1 MLEKFQN
8 LNISEVII
16 RALNEMGFEEPTP
29 IQAESIPVAMSGSD
43 MIGQAQTGTGKTAA
57 YGIPVLEK
65 ILKAEPSK
73 DIQTV
78 VLSPTRELAMQV
90 AEELNHLAQFTNIQA
105 LPIYG
110 GQDMERQLRR
120 LRKCPQIIVA
130 TPGRLIDHM
139 KRGTIDLSHITTI
152 VLDEADE
159 MLDMGFIDDINLIM
173 AATPNTRQTLLFS
186 ATMPKPIQQLA
197 ETFLHDPLIIRMKA
211 KEVTMDLIEQSYI
224 EVPDRQK
231 FDILCRLLDLQE
243 PDLAIIF
250 VRTKRRVDEVSEA
263 LKKRGYSAEGIHG
276 DLTQAKRDTVIRQ
289 FREKTIDILV
299 ATDVAARGL
308 DISGVT
314 HVFNYDLP
322 QDPESYVHRV
332 GRTSRAAACG
342 EAVTFVHPSL
352 AEELPRFSEFLGFT
366 IEPENPLNIVIRTK
380 AEFDR
385 EFHEA
390 KRRRHE
396 ERRARLAKKK
406 EENRAAPETEA
417 PAPETP
423 ADDASPQ
430 APESSDR
437 PRTLT
442 VKKRSS
448 RQNRKDTRRDSDEG
462 TQEEKR
468 KDAQPERSSEKS
480 DKKRGDF
487 KKPNSK
493 KFDKKFDKKP
503 KKQHVKR
510 DVDYDDDNFGNSIHY
525 QPKRRN
531 LRNLGYDQPIH
542 WEPIDPYH
550 PSSQALSLPQI
561 MPDEYPRPVRNV
573 NGNRA
578 PYRDGNKR
586 HFGKNGNR
594 R

>member
-1 MLEKFQN
+1 MLEKIQN

-29 IQAESIPVAMSGSD
+29 IQAESIPIAMSGSD

-243 PDLAIIF
+243 PDLASIF

-263 LKKRGYSAEGIHG
+263 LNRRGNSADGIHR
-276 DLTQAKRDTVIRQ
+276 DRTQ
-289 FREKTIDILV
+289 
-299 ATDVAARGL
+299 
-308 DISGVT
+308 
-314 HVFNYDLP
+314 
-322 QDPESYVHRV
+322 
-332 GRTSRAAACG
+332 
-342 EAVTFVHPSL
+342 
-352 AEELPRFSEFLGFT
+352 
-366 IEPENPLNIVIRTK
+366 
-380 AEFDR
+380 
-385 EFHEA
+385 
-390 KRRRHE
+390 
-396 ERRARLAKKK
+396 
-406 EENRAAPETEA
+406 
-417 PAPETP
+417 
-423 ADDASPQ
+423 
-430 APESSDR
+430 
-437 PRTLT
+437 
-442 VKKRSS
+442 
-448 RQNRKDTRRDSDEG
+448 
-462 TQEEKR
+462 
-468 KDAQPERSSEKS
+468 
-480 DKKRGDF
+480 
-487 KKPNSK
+487 
-493 KFDKKFDKKP
+493 
-503 KKQHVKR
+503 
-510 DVDYDDDNFGNSIHY
+510 
-525 QPKRRN
+525 
-531 LRNLGYDQPIH
+531 DQ
-542 WEPIDPYH
+542 
-550 PSSQALSLPQI
+550 
-561 MPDEYPRPVRNV
+561 R
-573 NGNRA
+573 
-578 PYRDGNKR
+578 
-586 HFGKNGNR
+586 
-594 R
+594 

>member
-1 MLEKFQN
+1 MLEKFQE

-29 IQAESIPVAMSGSD
+29 IQAESIPVAMAGHD

-65 ILKAEPSK
+65 ILAAPPSK

-78 VLSPTRELAMQV
+78 ILSPTRELAMQV
-90 AEELNHLAQFTNIQA
+90 AEEMNHLAQFTPIQA

-139 KRGTIDLSHITTI
+139 KRGTIQLSHISTI

-173 AATPNTRQTLLFS
+173 GATPETRQTLLFS
-186 ATMPKPIQQLA
+186 ATMPKPIQELA
-197 ETFLHDPLIIRMKA
+197 ENFLHDPKIIRMKA
-211 KEVTMDLIEQSYI
+211 KEVTIDLIEQSYI

-289 FREKTIDILV
+289 FRERTIDILV

-332 GRTSRAAACG
+332 GRTGRAGQSG
-342 EAVTFVHPSL
+342 EATTFVI
-352 AEELPRFSEFLGFT
+352 PREIEHLRT
-366 IEPENPLNIVIRTK
+366 IERLIKRRIQRRKAPTLSEALEGAQQTAIRTLVG
-380 AEFDR
+380 AV
-385 EFHEA
+385 EA
-390 KRRRHE
+390 GDYGPY
-396 ERRARLAKKK
+396 K
-406 EENRAAPETEA
+406 ESA
-417 PAPETP
+417 
-423 ADDASPQ
+423 
-430 APESSDR
+430 
-437 PRTLT
+437 
-442 VKKRSS
+442 
-448 RQNRKDTRRDSDEG
+448 
-462 TQEEKR
+462 
-468 KDAQPERSSEKS
+468 
-480 DKKRGDF
+480 
-487 KKPNSK
+487 
-493 KFDKKFDKKP
+493 
-503 KKQHVKR
+503 
-510 DVDYDDDNFGNSIHY
+510 
-525 QPKRRN
+525 
-531 LRNLGYDQPIH
+531 
-542 WEPIDPYH
+542 
-550 PSSQALSLPQI
+550 
-561 MPDEYPRPVRNV
+561 
-573 NGNRA
+573 
-578 PYRDGNKR
+578 
-586 HFGKNGNR
+586 
-594 R
+594 

>member
-1 MLEKFQN
+1 MLEQFQN

-159 MLDMGFIDDINLIM
+159 MLDMGFIDDINIIM

-332 GRTSRAAACG
+332 GRTGRAGQSG
-342 EAVTFVHPSL
+342 EATTFVIPREMEHLRTIERLIKRRITRRKAPTFSEALEGAQQAAIRSL
-352 AEELPRFSEFLGFT
+352 ITTTEEGNFGTYKENAEELLSNYDSAALVAAAIKLLTKEPDTTPVKITEEAPLRVHRSRNNRGDRNNRRYNRNDRRGDRRNRNNDGEGTSEHRG
-366 IEPENPLNIVIRTK
+366 E
-380 AEFDR
+380 
-385 EFHEA
+385 
-390 KRRRHE
+390 RRRHFAPKNRDNNTRGNFRNNNQ
-396 ERRARLAKKK
+396 RR
-406 EENRAAPETEA
+406 EN
-417 PAPETP
+417 
-423 ADDASPQ
+423 
-430 APESSDR
+430 
-437 PRTLT
+437 
-442 VKKRSS
+442 
-448 RQNRKDTRRDSDEG
+448 
-462 TQEEKR
+462 
-468 KDAQPERSSEKS
+468 
-480 DKKRGDF
+480 
-487 KKPNSK
+487 
-493 KFDKKFDKKP
+493 
-503 KKQHVKR
+503 KQHK
-510 DVDYDDDNFGNSIHY
+510 
-525 QPKRRN
+525 
-531 LRNLGYDQPIH
+531 
-542 WEPIDPYH
+542 EPNRSVFKPYFK
-550 PSSQALSLPQI
+550 
-561 MPDEYPRPVRNV
+561 D
-573 NGNRA
+573 
-578 PYRDGNKR
+578 
-586 HFGKNGNR
+586 
-594 R
+594 

>member
-120 LRKCPQIIVA
+120 LRKYPQIIVA

-332 GRTSRAAACG
+332 GRTGRAGQSG
-342 EAVTFVHPSL
+342 EATTFVIPREMEHLRTIERLIKRRITRRKAPTFSEALEGAQQAAIRSL
-352 AEELPRFSEFLGFT
+352 ITTTEEGNFGPYKENAEELLSNYDSAALVAAAIKLLT
-366 IEPENPLNIVIRTK
+366 KEPDTTPVKITEEAPLRVHRSRNNRG
-380 AEFDR
+380 DR
-385 EFHEA
+385 NNRRYNRNDRRGDRRSRNNDGEDNNERRGE
-390 KRRRHE
+390 RRRHFAPKNRDNNNRGSFRNNNQ
-396 ERRARLAKKK
+396 RR
-406 EENRAAPETEA
+406 EN
-417 PAPETP
+417 
-423 ADDASPQ
+423 
-430 APESSDR
+430 
-437 PRTLT
+437 
-442 VKKRSS
+442 
-448 RQNRKDTRRDSDEG
+448 
-462 TQEEKR
+462 
-468 KDAQPERSSEKS
+468 
-480 DKKRGDF
+480 
-487 KKPNSK
+487 
-493 KFDKKFDKKP
+493 
-503 KKQHVKR
+503 KQHK
-510 DVDYDDDNFGNSIHY
+510 
-525 QPKRRN
+525 
-531 LRNLGYDQPIH
+531 
-542 WEPIDPYH
+542 EPNRSVFKPYFK
-550 PSSQALSLPQI
+550 
-561 MPDEYPRPVRNV
+561 D
-573 NGNRA
+573 
-578 PYRDGNKR
+578 
-586 HFGKNGNR
+586 
-594 R
+594 

>member
-1 MLEKFQN
+1 MLEQFQN

-159 MLDMGFIDDINLIM
+159 MLDMGFIDDINIIM

-231 FDILCRLLDLQE
+231 

-276 DLTQAKRDTVIRQ
+276 DLTQAKRDTVIRK

-332 GRTSRAAACG
+332 GRTGRAGQSG
-342 EAVTFVHPSL
+342 EATTFVIPREMEHLRTIERLIKRRITRRKAPTFSEALEGAQQAAIHSL
-352 AEELPRFSEFLGFT
+352 ITTTEEGNFGTYKENAEELLSNYDSAALVAAAIKLLTKEPDTTPVKITEEAPLRVHRSRNNRGDRNNRRYNRNDRRGDRRNRKDDGEGNSEHRG
-366 IEPENPLNIVIRTK
+366 E
-380 AEFDR
+380 
-385 EFHEA
+385 
-390 KRRRHE
+390 RRRHFAPKNRDNNRNNSRNNQ
-396 ERRARLAKKK
+396 RR
-406 EENRAAPETEA
+406 EN
-417 PAPETP
+417 
-423 ADDASPQ
+423 
-430 APESSDR
+430 
-437 PRTLT
+437 
-442 VKKRSS
+442 
-448 RQNRKDTRRDSDEG
+448 
-462 TQEEKR
+462 
-468 KDAQPERSSEKS
+468 
-480 DKKRGDF
+480 
-487 KKPNSK
+487 
-493 KFDKKFDKKP
+493 
-503 KKQHVKR
+503 KQHK
-510 DVDYDDDNFGNSIHY
+510 
-525 QPKRRN
+525 
-531 LRNLGYDQPIH
+531 
-542 WEPIDPYH
+542 EPNRSVFKPYFK
-550 PSSQALSLPQI
+550 
-561 MPDEYPRPVRNV
+561 D
-573 NGNRA
+573 
-578 PYRDGNKR
+578 
-586 HFGKNGNR
+586 
-594 R
+594 

>member
-1 MLEKFQN
+1 MLEKFQE

-29 IQAESIPVAMSGSD
+29 IQAESIPVAMAGHD

-65 ILKAEPSK
+65 ILAAPPSK
-73 DIQTV
+73 EIQTV
-78 VLSPTRELAMQV
+78 ILSPTRELAMQV
-90 AEELNHLAQFTNIQA
+90 AEEMNHLAQFTSIQA

-139 KRGTIDLSHITTI
+139 KRGTIQLSHISTI

-173 AATPNTRQTLLFS
+173 GATPETRQTLLFS
-186 ATMPKPIQQLA
+186 ATIPKPIQELA
-197 ETFLHDPLIIRMKA
+197 ENFLHDPKIIRMKA
-211 KEVTMDLIEQSYI
+211 KEVTIDLIEQSYI

-289 FREKTIDILV
+289 FRERTIDILV

-332 GRTSRAAACG
+332 GRTGRAGQSG
-342 EAVTFVHPSL
+342 EATTFVIPREIEHLRTIERLIKRRIQRRKAPTLSEAL
-352 AEELPRFSEFLGFT
+352 EGAQQTAIRNLVGAVEAGEYGPYKESAEELLSNYDSTALVAAAIKLLTKEPDTTPVKITEEAPLRIKSSRRQGSGRGDNRHRDRGPRQGNRHDGPHRPRFKG
-366 IEPENPLNIVIRTK
+366 NRDN
-380 AEFDR
+380 
-385 EFHEA
+385 
-390 KRRRHE
+390 
-396 ERRARLAKKK
+396 KKK
-406 EENRAAPETEA
+406 DGGDTARRIFKPRKKEHKEPNRSVFKPYF
-417 PAPETP
+417 
-423 ADDASPQ
+423 
-430 APESSDR
+430 
-437 PRTLT
+437 
-442 VKKRSS
+442 
-448 RQNRKDTRRDSDEG
+448 KD
-462 TQEEKR
+462 
-468 KDAQPERSSEKS
+468 
-480 DKKRGDF
+480 
-487 KKPNSK
+487 
-493 KFDKKFDKKP
+493 
-503 KKQHVKR
+503 
-510 DVDYDDDNFGNSIHY
+510 
-525 QPKRRN
+525 
-531 LRNLGYDQPIH
+531 
-542 WEPIDPYH
+542 
-550 PSSQALSLPQI
+550 
-561 MPDEYPRPVRNV
+561 
-573 NGNRA
+573 
-578 PYRDGNKR
+578 
-586 HFGKNGNR
+586 
-594 R
+594 

>member
-90 AEELNHLAQFTNIQA
+90 VEELNHLAQFTNIQA

-332 GRTSRAAACG
+332 GRTGRAGQSG
-342 EAVTFVHPSL
+342 EATTFVIPREMEHLRTIERLIKRRITRRKAPTFSEALEGAQQAAIRSL
-352 AEELPRFSEFLGFT
+352 ITTTEEGNFGPYKENAEELLSNYDSAALVAAAIKLLT
-366 IEPENPLNIVIRTK
+366 KEPDTTPVKITEEAPLRVHRSRNNRG
-380 AEFDR
+380 DR
-385 EFHEA
+385 NNRRYNRNDRRGDRRSRNNDGEDNNERRGE
-390 KRRRHE
+390 RRRHFAPKNRDNNNRGSFRNNNQ
-396 ERRARLAKKK
+396 RR
-406 EENRAAPETEA
+406 EN
-417 PAPETP
+417 
-423 ADDASPQ
+423 
-430 APESSDR
+430 
-437 PRTLT
+437 
-442 VKKRSS
+442 
-448 RQNRKDTRRDSDEG
+448 
-462 TQEEKR
+462 
-468 KDAQPERSSEKS
+468 
-480 DKKRGDF
+480 
-487 KKPNSK
+487 
-493 KFDKKFDKKP
+493 
-503 KKQHVKR
+503 KQHK
-510 DVDYDDDNFGNSIHY
+510 
-525 QPKRRN
+525 
-531 LRNLGYDQPIH
+531 
-542 WEPIDPYH
+542 EPNRSAFKPYFK
-550 PSSQALSLPQI
+550 
-561 MPDEYPRPVRNV
+561 D
-573 NGNRA
+573 
-578 PYRDGNKR
+578 
-586 HFGKNGNR
+586 
-594 R
+594 